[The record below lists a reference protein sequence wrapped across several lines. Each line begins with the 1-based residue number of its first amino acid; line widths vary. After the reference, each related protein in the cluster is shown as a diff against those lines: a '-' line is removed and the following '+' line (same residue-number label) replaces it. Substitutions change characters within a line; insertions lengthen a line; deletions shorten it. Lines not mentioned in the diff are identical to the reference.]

1 LRTFQNGLMNT
12 SQGFDGEYLPIN
24 NNGRGGTIIDMANA
38 AKKFPDVQLYMAG
51 DLRANEN
58 PVLLS
63 LHTLMVRE
71 HNRRARLLPS
81 SMTDEQKYQQ
91 ARKMVISHI
100 QAITINEFLPAIL
113 GNTLPAYKGY
123 NTSANANIV
132 EFFSTAAYRFGHD
145 QLTDVL
151 LRLDAKGK
159 SISQGPALLR
169 DVFFDVGSFNPVGIS
184 VYLRG
189 AAVNPQRPVD
199 SVIEDDVRIFLY
211 GRGPA
216 TAFDLVARNMQR
228 ARDIGMGFYND
239 ARTAYGLTTCA
250 TFSCVNNDPAIIAIL
265 NNLYGTN
272 NVSFL
277 DCFVGGLLEPKSN
290 PNSKLGP
297 LFSAA
302 LLDQFGRSRDGDR
315 FWYENPGYL
324 TSAELAEIRSTK
336 LSDIIK
342 RNTDSVIVPADVF
355 NRQNVAPEQVY
366 NPQDDTR
373 WIIAIIVLTVV
384 AGILIVVVIGLCF
397 AKKNE
402 KRVDDNQLY
411 TKLVNDH

>member
-1 LRTFQNGLMNT
+1 
-12 SQGFDGEYLPIN
+12 
-24 NNGRGGTIIDMANA
+24 
-38 AKKFPDVQLYMAG
+38 
-51 DLRANEN
+51 
-58 PVLLS
+58 
-63 LHTLMVRE
+63 
-71 HNRRARLLPS
+71 
-81 SMTDEQKYQQ
+81 MT
-91 ARKMVISHI
+91 
-100 QAITINEFLPAIL
+100 
-113 GNTLPAYKGY
+113 
-123 NTSANANIV
+123 
-132 EFFSTAAYRFGHD
+132 
-145 QLTDVL
+145 
-151 LRLDAKGK
+151 
-159 SISQGPALLR
+159 
-169 DVFFDVGSFNPVGIS
+169 
-184 VYLRG
+184 
-189 AAVNPQRPVD
+189 
-199 SVIEDDVRIFLY
+199 
-211 GRGPA
+211 
-216 TAFDLVARNMQR
+216 
-228 ARDIGMGFYND
+228 